1 MSVDSLTFVA
11 QMVNFTILIWI
22 LNNVLYGPI
31 LEAIQKREDRFLQRE
46 SELEELDKTCLAL
59 KEELEAEKKAFL
71 DSSEQRRREALAEA
85 RTTKDKELA
94 KARKEVESLKRRWT
108 QGLEEQRQEFLVRL
122 RRKTAGSA
130 LKIAGR
136 VIHDLTG
143 EDDLQQLTVS
153 RFLESCE
160 DLHLEGA
167 VVVRSASVL
176 EKKQQK
182 RLRQRF
188 PDAVFEVDP
197 ELVLGLELV
206 HDGHRIGWSARA
218 HLQVME
224 EEVAGLVDGE
234 AIPT

>member
-1 MSVDSLTFVA
+1 M
-11 QMVNFTILIWI
+11 
-22 LNNVLYGPI
+22 
-31 LEAIQKREDRFLQRE
+31 
-46 SELEELDKTCLAL
+46 
-59 KEELEAEKKAFL
+59 
-71 DSSEQRRREALAEA
+71 
-85 RTTKDKELA
+85 A

-108 QGLEEQRQEFLVRL
+108 QGLEEQCQEFLVRL